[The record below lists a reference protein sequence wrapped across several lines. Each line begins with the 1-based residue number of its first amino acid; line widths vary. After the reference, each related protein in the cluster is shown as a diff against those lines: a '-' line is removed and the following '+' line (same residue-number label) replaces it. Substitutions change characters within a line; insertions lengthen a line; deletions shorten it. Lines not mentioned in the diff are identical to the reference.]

1 MDIIKIFRSKA
12 RQAIFR
18 LYFSNPDKAFYLR
31 GLERELSI
39 PVSMIRKELMSLKK
53 EGIFKSDKKGNLLYY
68 SLNKQ
73 YPLFNEFKSI
83 VFKTVGIKASLSK
96 ILLDIKGI
104 NAAFIY
110 GSYAKNSENAISDI
124 DLFILGDPDEDLLI
138 EQINELE
145 KDLKREINYNIYSK
159 TDFEKK
165 KKQKNS
171 FIEDLLKNKKI
182 FLIGDKD
189 ELWNFY

>member
-159 TDFEKK
+159 TDFEKRK
-165 KKQKNS
+165 TKIS
-171 FIEDLLKNKKI
+171 FIEDLLKIKDI
-182 FLIGDKD
+182 FDRR
-189 ELWNFY
+189 